1 MYSSEQFA
9 NKYEAGLNHIASLYE
24 TIFDQVGPISQVERR
39 FASQQ
44 LLATIA
50 NTDFKEL
57 FEVQF
62 GIKGELDKIAESY
75 IDALRAMDGFAD
87 VDEDILGAL
96 IRSDLNLYRSKLDDT
111 YVQMKSLFTESIING
126 LEKDV
131 FVNELTRGQRGVL
144 STRQAMSL
152 YDDSLAKFNRSVT
165 KQMAFGSPKNTLYI
179 FEGPVDSRTSD
190 DCLQVMAAGPMTLGE
205 IDKRFPGVF
214 ENGSHFNC
222 RHEFFR
228 FTSSGQYEEAQ
239 LQKQFDT
246 RDLKQR
252 TSLIG

>member
-152 YDDSLAKFNRSVT
+152 YDT
-165 KQMAFGSPKNTLYI
+165 
-179 FEGPVDSRTSD
+179 
-190 DCLQVMAAGPMTLGE
+190 
-205 IDKRFPGVF
+205 
-214 ENGSHFNC
+214 H
-222 RHEFFR
+222 
-228 FTSSGQYEEAQ
+228 
-239 LQKQFDT
+239 
-246 RDLKQR
+246 
-252 TSLIG
+252 